1 MTAARSQAQAER
13 DMRLFR
19 LGVRITDLRPEIAER
34 WLLPGEHLPEAEP
47 AAGEPEAEAGS

>member
-1 MTAARSQAQAER
+1 MTAARSQAQAVR

-34 WLLPGEHLPEAEP
+34 WLLPGEHLPEAAP
-47 AAGEPEAEAGS
+47 AASEPEPEAGS

>member
-1 MTAARSQAQAER
+1 MTTSRSEAQAAR

-19 LGVRITDLRPEIAER
+19 LGVRITGLRPEIAER

-47 AAGEPEAEAGS
+47 VPGEPEPEAGS

>member
-1 MTAARSQAQAER
+1 MSGDRSQAQADR

-34 WLLPGEHLPEAEP
+34 WLLPGERLSEP
-47 AAGEPEAEAGS
+47 AAPEPELEAGS